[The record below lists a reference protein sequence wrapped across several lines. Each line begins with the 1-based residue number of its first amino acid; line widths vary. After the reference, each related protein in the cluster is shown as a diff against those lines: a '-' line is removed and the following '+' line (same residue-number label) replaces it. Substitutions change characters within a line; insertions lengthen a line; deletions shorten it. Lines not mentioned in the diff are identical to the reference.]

1 MKIRRNCTQKTK
13 KERRGTATAELAV
26 CLPAIV
32 LIVFASIECCNMIY
46 LKQALTAAT
55 YESARVM
62 IRLKESQPEALA
74 TAQSLLASRNINN
87 ETITFTPLDTD
98 NQPRGTI
105 LKVTASAPCSSN
117 SITPQWFF
125 GGNTMSVTTTMVKE

>member
-1 MKIRRNCTQKTK
+1 MKIRRNCIRKTK
-13 KERRGTATAELAV
+13 KKRRGTATAELAV

-32 LIVFASIECCNMIY
+32 LIVFASIECCNMIF
-46 LKQALTAAT
+46 LKQALTVAT

-62 IRLKESQPEALA
+62 IRPKDSQSLALS
-74 TAQSLLASRNINN
+74 TAQSLLANRNIND

-98 NQPRGTI
+98 NQPRGTL
-105 LKVTASAPCSSN
+105 LKITASAPCSSN